1 MQQLG
6 KIIVIIGVFL
16 IIAGVIIYFFSDKLQ
31 WFGNL
36 PGDIKI
42 KKEHFSFYAPIT
54 SMILISLIISFIIWV
69 IGKIR

>member
-6 KIIVIIGVFL
+6 KYIIFAGIILVIIGVIMWLF
-16 IIAGVIIYFFSDKLQ
+16 GEKLG

-42 KKEHFSFYAPIT
+42 KKDNFSFYAPIT
-54 SMILISLIISFIIWV
+54 SMFLFSLVLSFIIWLV
-69 IGKIR
+69 SKIK

>member
-1 MQQLG
+1 MQQFG
-6 KIIVIIGVFL
+6 KVIIIIGIFL

-54 SMILISLIISFIIWV
+54 SMILISLIISFIIWI